1 MSGLFEQNLFVLT
14 ANGLER
20 HPLMDWLSLAVKCVL
35 CLQERRVK
43 CLSHFPS
50 SVSAS
55 SRHRNTSYSKIVTN

>member
-1 MSGLFEQNLFVLT
+1 MSGLFEQSLFVLT

-20 HPLMDWLSLAVKCVL
+20 HPLMDWLSLA
-35 CLQERRVK
+35 VK